1 MNATSGKILIWKDNI
16 KSFVINFSDSA
27 SNILGLLLRF
37 FPTWDPPLINLFS
50 CHFSD
55 VNAKLKINEKPI
67 TVLGGSRSS
76 SITENTKPSSEVKA
90 NPIKVHSTSST
101 LAPSSEAGLASK
113 QGVLEPI
120 EFSEFVRGGHKP
132 LDHRK

>member
-1 MNATSGKILIWKDNI
+1 MRLDPYQ
-16 KSFVINFSDSA
+16 FV
-27 SNILGLLLRF
+27 L
-37 FPTWDPPLINLFS
+37 

-55 VNAKLKINEKPI
+55 VNSKLKINEKPI
-67 TVLGGSRSS
+67 IVAGTSRS
-76 SITENTKPSSEVKA
+76 IAGDTTDNKPSEVKA
-90 NPIKVHSTSST
+90 NPIKVQTT
-101 LAPSSEAGLASK
+101 LASSSGLASK